1 MSHYDRD
8 FYLWTQE
15 QAALLRKGMPGSNA
29 LDRENLAT
37 EIEDLGKSD
46 YRAMRSTT
54 IRVLEHLF
62 KLLHSPAKP
71 PRNANLSRNSWLRSV
86 YAHRGELLAILKDS
100 PSLKR
105 RLAEDW
111 AGFMQDARIE
121 AELGLAEDGIEQA
134 HLPPLLLDADQL
146 VATDFSPQTWLD
158 QQKNE
163 DSV

>member
-62 KLLHSPAKP
+62 KLLYSPANP
-71 PRNANLSRNSWLRSV
+71 PRNGWLRSV
-86 YAHRGELLAILKDS
+86 YSHRGELLAILKDS

-121 AELGLAEDGIEQA
+121 AELGLAEDGIEPA
-134 HLPPLLLDADQL
+134 HLPPLLLNADQL
-146 VATDFSPQTWLD
+146 VAADFSPQTWLD